1 MTPSP
6 KCVPPP
12 AGRRG
17 STTDSARAPQR
28 PAPPRGA
35 RPAPRSPP
43 RFLQP
48 AWEAPEHPWETE
60 IPKMPENRPLPR
72 PFYFEWDVLK
82 ITWLKC
88 FGNTLT
94 WKLFLQLGASRGALF
109 PSCKGMGIHP
119 VMLMPSYIHFV
130 TSSRAMKGITIV

>member
-1 MTPSP
+1 M
-6 KCVPPP
+6 CPPP
-12 AGRRG
+12 GRAAGQHHG
-17 STTDSARAPQR
+17 QR
-28 PAPPRGA
+28 PRSAAPRAPPR
-35 RPAPRSPP
+35 RPPGP
-43 RFLQP
+43 LQP
-48 AWEAPEHPWETE
+48 PPGSCSRPWEAPEHPWETE
-60 IPKMPENRPLPR
+60 GPKMPEHRPLPR

-94 WKLFLQLGASRGALF
+94 WELFLQLGASRGALF

-119 VMLMPSYIHFV
+119 VMVMPSYVHFV